1 MRVKQFML
9 YREDMRDLTE
19 LTISKMDSYLMI
31 AVLELGC
38 CLDLLVHGVLHIH
51 SVQNEPSWN
60 LWLYVISLAES
71 FVFLFLSAWLV
82 TRPTWCISS
91 FGLLSWENLKPTM
104 GR

>member
-1 MRVKQFML
+1 MAEGVEDIFGYNRGNFMFDQKLRQWREYQEQNMRVKQFML

-51 SVQNEPSWN
+51 SVQ
-60 LWLYVISLAES
+60 
-71 FVFLFLSAWLV
+71 SASDRV
-82 TRPTWCISS
+82 TA
-91 FGLLSWENLKPTM
+91 
-104 GR
+104 